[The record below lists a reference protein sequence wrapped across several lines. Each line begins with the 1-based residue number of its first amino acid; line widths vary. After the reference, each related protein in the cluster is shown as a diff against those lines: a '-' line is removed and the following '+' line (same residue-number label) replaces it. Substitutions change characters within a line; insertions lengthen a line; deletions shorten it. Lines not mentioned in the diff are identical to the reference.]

1 MLQPNTAKKSIILP
15 APTRLNLFQRL
26 VRQWETL
33 HPYNGVQAMRVRGK
47 VDLQDCRAAWDATL
61 DSLGLGRICLS
72 GDRYHHACLNGN
84 AEQHTVQL
92 APPELQ
98 LDDWI
103 SQELNHPFDP
113 AEGVPFRPILIHD
126 GQSSWLGLTYQHWV
140 ADSTSIRRLMRDWF
154 ARLFDPAALTRRPIR
169 AVGAGYLELF
179 GPHHASWRAGG
190 ALLAYLRWCSQ
201 FRRVQRI
208 ENSEKFAEMST
219 RFIHVKSEEGLVDR
233 LTTAA
238 RAAGATVNDLFLAAI
253 ARVCSRYVPIHIRA
267 GRRDLGIGSIVD
279 LRPKSP
285 RPMNDVFNLLLGF
298 TSVSCRP
305 EILNDWPRL
314 LTAISRQTRQQKIN
328 RIAESSWIR
337 ILGGLAA
344 SRMLNRKDNL
354 ELYRKRVA
362 LAGACSNVNLNRD
375 WPARYFPD
383 PLMEYV
389 RVAPTG
395 PTTPIVFTPT
405 TLGGTLG
412 VGLSFRQALVPEANA
427 AAALS
432 MFLDELRS
440 I

>member
-1 MLQPNTAKKSIILP
+1 
-15 APTRLNLFQRL
+15 
-26 VRQWETL
+26 
-33 HPYNGVQAMRVRGK
+33 
-47 VDLQDCRAAWDATL
+47 
-61 DSLGLGRICLS
+61 
-72 GDRYHHACLNGN
+72 
-84 AEQHTVQL
+84 
-92 APPELQ
+92 
-98 LDDWI
+98 
-103 SQELNHPFDP
+103 
-113 AEGVPFRPILIHD
+113 
-126 GQSSWLGLTYQHWV
+126 
-140 ADSTSIRRLMRDWF
+140 
-154 ARLFDPAALTRRPIR
+154 
-169 AVGAGYLELF
+169 
-179 GPHHASWRAGG
+179 
-190 ALLAYLRWCSQ
+190 
-201 FRRVQRI
+201 
-208 ENSEKFAEMST
+208 
-219 RFIHVKSEEGLVDR
+219 
-233 LTTAA
+233 
-238 RAAGATVNDLFLAAI
+238 
-253 ARVCSRYVPIHIRA
+253 
-267 GRRDLGIGSIVD
+267 VD

-285 RPMNDVFNLLLGF
+285 RPMKDVFNLLLGF

-305 EILNDWPRL
+305 EILSDWPRL
-314 LTAISRQTRQQKIN
+314 LTAISRQTRRQKIN